1 MPSKDSLTE
10 ITVEDHS
17 PHKSG
22 RLIADT
28 ASPKTSPPVIPN
40 LPLGANL
47 VTASALKNSP
57 SEKQTRDYSH
67 SPLLYRVCVYPWP
80 QKYNYYQ
87 RFCYDAERFF
97 AVRGQEC
104 PRMDYFSYIP
114 QYAQLSVD
122 QMRWYLWF
130 RERVRRGEYP
140 DEVDFPYILL
150 LIYEIINLPHKLP
163 PEKGA
168 KQLSGIWLAYRSRHP
183 ELDKY
188 LSEWMCDYCLV
199 HEIPL
204 PESLHSLLP
213 AIIRRASFKEFYIA
227 SLPSQ
232 GEEIALSPKSL
243 LAAASDYSYTSS
255 RYYADNAAAFDNFI
269 PAAVAYAAHAA
280 GISPT
285 PASMRRAKTE
295 RDAFCGSLCAQTV
308 KRRIVVEYYS
318 FARSYEMRSHITA
331 AVKTAE
337 NLLRRALK
345 IKSRLSVAGGDS
357 EIVRA
362 VQAFAASHLTFERI
376 PKKTVE
382 DTSYEKYYDAPTT
395 GIDFALS
402 RKIEEESWENTA
414 RLTEESEEVP
424 EITAPD
430 PISAPAP
437 EKETMAEEEHL
448 PGEVRNL
455 LTALLGGESLTD
467 WCKRQPVRKNPQTVA
482 DHINEMAADRV
493 GYIILESDGDSWT
506 LIEDYRE
513 DIESWIT
520 PPPN

>member
-1 MPSKDSLTE
+1 MHDKDSLAE
-10 ITVEDHS
+10 ITVEDTRENRG
-17 PHKSG
+17 G

-28 ASPKTSPPVIPN
+28 APATKSPPVIPN
-40 LPLGANL
+40 LPHGAKL
-47 VTASALKNSP
+47 VTASTLKSP
-57 SEKQTRDYSH
+57 TNPNRAARDYSH

-80 QKYNYYQ
+80 QKYNFYQ

-104 PRMDYFSYIP
+104 PRAEYFSYIP

-140 DEVDFPYILL
+140 DDVDFPFILL

-168 KQLSGIWLAYRSRHP
+168 EQLSGIWLAYRRRHP

-204 PESLHSLLP
+204 PESLHPILP

-232 GEEIALSPKSL
+232 GEDIALSPVSL
-243 LAAASDYSYTSS
+243 IAAASDYNYTLSK
-255 RYYADNAAAFDNFI
+255 YYADNKAAYDDFI
-269 PAAVAYAAHAA
+269 PKAVAYAAQAR
-280 GISPT
+280 GVSPT
-285 PASMRRAKTE
+285 PSTMRRARTE

-318 FARSYEMRSHITA
+318 FARSYEMRTHITA
-331 AVKTAE
+331 AVKAAE
-337 NLLRRALK
+337 NLVRRSLK
-345 IKSRLSVAGGDS
+345 IKSRLSVPAS
-357 EIVRA
+357 EEDIVRA
-362 VQAFAASHLTFERI
+362 VQAYGASVLPTERSSR
-376 PKKTVE
+376 KAEE

-395 GIDFALS
+395 GIDFELS
-402 RKIEEESWENTA
+402 HKIEEQSWENTA
-414 RLTEESEEVP
+414 RLTDGESEEILPV
-424 EITAPD
+424 
-430 PISAPAP
+430 APAP
-437 EKETMAEEEHL
+437 VTVEIESAEGDL
-448 PGEVRNL
+448 KDAQRDL
-455 LTALLGGESLTD
+455 LTALLAGASLTE
-467 WCKRQPVRKNPQTVA
+467 WCKQQPTRTDPQKMA
-482 DHINEMAADRV
+482 DEINELAADRIGDIV
-493 GYIILESDGDSWT
+493 LESDGDSWH

-513 DIESWIT
+513 DIASWIIL
-520 PPPN
+520 PPN

>member
-1 MPSKDSLTE
+1 MRDKDTLTE
-10 ITVEDHS
+10 ITSEDTRETRG
-17 PHKSG
+17 G

-28 ASPKTSPPVIPN
+28 ASGTKSPPVIPN

-47 VTASALKNSP
+47 VTASSLKPSSGKNS
-57 SEKQTRDYSH
+57 TRDYSH
-67 SPLLYRVCVYPWP
+67 SPLIYRVCVYPWP
-80 QKYNYYQ
+80 QKYNFYQ

-104 PRMDYFSYIP
+104 PRADYFSYIP
-114 QYAQLSVD
+114 QYAQLSTD

-130 RERVRRGEYP
+130 RERVRHGEYP
-140 DEVDFPYILL
+140 DDVDFPYILL

-168 KQLSGIWLAYRSRHP
+168 EQLSGIWLAYRKLHP

-204 PESLHSLLP
+204 PPSLTPILP

-232 GEEIALSPKSL
+232 GEEIALSPKAL
-243 LAAASDYSYTSS
+243 LAAASDYNYTLNK
-255 RYYADNAAAFDNFI
+255 YYADNKAAYDDFI
-269 PAAVAYAAHAA
+269 PKAVAYAARAA

-285 PASMRRAKTE
+285 PSTMRRTKTE

-331 AVKTAE
+331 AAKAAE
-337 NLLRRALK
+337 NLLRRSLK
-345 IKSRLSVAGGDS
+345 IKSRLNVPNADT
-357 EIVRA
+357 EIVRH
-362 VQAFAASHLTFERI
+362 VQAYAASVLVTERVSR
-376 PKKTVE
+376 KAAE
-382 DTSYEKYYDAPTT
+382 DTSYERYYDAPTT

-414 RLTEESEEVP
+414 RLTEEVEEIAAPVP
-424 EITAPD
+424 EVI
-430 PISAPAP
+430 PAP
-437 EKETMAEEEHL
+437 IPAEEPAEEL
-448 PGEVRNL
+448 SPAMREL
-455 LTALLGGESLTD
+455 ITALLEGESLTE
-467 WCKRQPVRKNPQTVA
+467 WCRRQRARQDPQSLA
-482 DHINEMAADRV
+482 DALNELAADRIGDIV
-493 GYIILESDGDSWT
+493 LESDGENWT

-513 DIESWIT
+513 DIASWIT
-520 PPPN
+520 LPPN

>member
-1 MPSKDSLTE
+1 MPGKDSLIE
-10 ITVEDHS
+10 ITVEDNS

-22 RLIADT
+22 RLIADA
-28 ASPKTSPPVIPN
+28 ASGKSSPPVIPN
-40 LPLGANL
+40 LPLGAKL
-47 VTASALKNSP
+47 VTASALKDSP
-57 SEKQTRDYSH
+57 KSTQTRDYSH

-80 QKYNYYQ
+80 QKYNFYQ

-104 PRMDYFSYIP
+104 PRAEYFSYIP
-114 QYAQLSVD
+114 QYAQLSAD

-163 PEKGA
+163 PVKGA
-168 KQLSGIWLAYRSRHP
+168 EQLSGIWLAYRRRHP

-204 PESLHSLLP
+204 PESLHPILP

-227 SLPSQ
+227 SLPGQ
-232 GEEIALSPKSL
+232 GEEISLSPTSL
-243 LAAASDYSYTSS
+243 IAAASDYNYTLSK
-255 RYYADNAAAFDNFI
+255 YYADNRAAYDDFIPKAVAAAARAEGII
-269 PAAVAYAAHAA
+269 PAP
-280 GISPT
+280 S
-285 PASMRRAKTE
+285 SMRQAKTE

-318 FARSYEMRSHITA
+318 FARSYEMRTRVTL

-337 NLLRRALK
+337 NMVRRSLK
-345 IKSRLSVAGGDS
+345 IKSRLNVPGEDA
-357 EIVRA
+357 IVRA
-362 VQAFAASHLTFERI
+362 VQAFAASALSWERSPVKI
-376 PKKTVE
+376 AE
-382 DTSYEKYYDAPTT
+382 DTSYERYYDAPTT

-402 RKIEEESWENTA
+402 HQIEEESWENTA
-414 RLTEESEEVP
+414 RLTDGETEEIAAAEP
-424 EITAPD
+424 TP
-430 PISAPAP
+430 PPAPA
-437 EKETMAEEEHL
+437 KEAEEDL
-448 PGEVRNL
+448 PVEVRDL
-455 LTALLGGESLTD
+455 LTALLAGESLTE
-467 WCKRQPVRKNPQTVA
+467 WCRRQTTRQNPQSLA
-482 DHINEMAADRV
+482 DQINEMAADRIGDIV
-493 GYIILESDGDSWT
+493 LESDGDTWT

-513 DIESWIT
+513 DIVSWIT
-520 PPPN
+520 QPPN

>member
-1 MPSKDSLTE
+1 MRDTDNLTE
-10 ITVEDHS
+10 ITVEDNRES
-17 PHKSG
+17 RSG

-28 ASPKTSPPVIPN
+28 ASARKSPPVIPN
-40 LPLGANL
+40 LPLGAKL
-47 VTASALKNSP
+47 VRASSLKSP
-57 SEKQTRDYSH
+57 GEKNASRDYSH
-67 SPLLYRVCVYPWP
+67 SPLIYRVCVHPWP
-80 QKYNYYQ
+80 QKYNFYQ

-104 PRMDYFSYIP
+104 PRADYFSYIP
-114 QYAQLSVD
+114 QYAQLNAD

-130 RERVRRGEYP
+130 RERVRHGEYP
-140 DEVDFPYILL
+140 DDVDFPYILL

-168 KQLSGIWLAYRSRHP
+168 EQLSGIWLAYRIRHP

-188 LSEWMCDYCLV
+188 LAEWMCDYCLV

-204 PESLHSLLP
+204 PQSLTPILP

-227 SLPSQ
+227 SLPTQ

-243 LAAASDYSYTSS
+243 IAAASDYSYTSS
-255 RYYADNAAAFDNFI
+255 RYYADNKEAFEDFI
-269 PAAVAYAAHAA
+269 PKAVAYAAQAA

-318 FARSYEMRSHITA
+318 FARSYEMRAHITA

-337 NLLRRALK
+337 NLLRRSLK
-345 IKSRLSVAGGDS
+345 IKSRLAVANADT
-357 EIVRA
+357 EIVRR
-362 VQAFAASHLTFERI
+362 VQAYAASTLTPERS
-376 PKKTVE
+376 PKKAAE
-382 DTSYEKYYDAPTT
+382 DTSYERYYDAPTV

-402 RKIEEESWENTA
+402 RRIEAESWENTA
-414 RLTEESEEVP
+414 RLTGEVEEVTP
-424 EITAPD
+424 TVEEMP
-430 PISAPAP
+430 APAQ
-437 EKETMAEEEHL
+437 EAAEGDI
-448 PGEVRNL
+448 PPVMSDL

-467 WCKRQPVRKNPQTVA
+467 WCRKQPTRQNPQSLA
-482 DHINEMAADRV
+482 DALNEMASDRL
-493 GYIILESDGDSWT
+493 GDIILEPDGDSWT

-513 DIESWIT
+513 DIASWIT
-520 PPPN
+520 TPPN

>member
-1 MPSKDSLTE
+1 MRDKDTLAE
-10 ITVEDHS
+10 ITAEDTREHRG
-17 PHKSG
+17 G

-28 ASPKTSPPVIPN
+28 ASAAKSPPVIPN
-40 LPLGANL
+40 LPVGAKL
-47 VTASALKNSP
+47 VPASSLKNTS
-57 SEKQTRDYSH
+57 RDYSH
-67 SPLLYRVCVYPWP
+67 SPLLYRVCVHPWP
-80 QKYNYYQ
+80 QKYNFYQ

-104 PRMDYFSYIP
+104 PRADYFSYIP
-114 QYAQLSVD
+114 QYAQLNTD

-140 DEVDFPYILL
+140 DDVDFPYILL

-168 KQLSGIWLAYRSRHP
+168 KQLAGIWLAYRIRHP

-204 PESLHSLLP
+204 PESLTEILP

-243 LAAASDYSYTSS
+243 LAAASDYSYSSS
-255 RYYADNAAAFDNFI
+255 RYYGDNKEAFDDFI
-269 PAAVAYAAHAA
+269 PKAVAYAANAA

-285 PASMRRAKTE
+285 PASMRQAKTE

-337 NLLRRALK
+337 NLLRRSLK
-345 IKSRLSVAGGDS
+345 IKSRLAVANADT
-357 EIVRA
+357 EIVRR
-362 VQAFAASHLTFERI
+362 VQAYAASALTLERM
-376 PKKTVE
+376 PKKIAE
-382 DTSYEKYYDAPTT
+382 DTSYERYYDAPTT

-402 RKIEEESWENTA
+402 HKIEEESWENTA
-414 RLTEESEEVP
+414 RLTEEMED
-424 EITAPD
+424 IAPD
-430 PISAPAP
+430 AEVIPAP
-437 EKETMAEEEHL
+437 IPQEDGAEEDISPVL
-448 PGEVRNL
+448 RDL
-455 LTALLGGESLTD
+455 LTALLQGESLTA
-467 WCKRQPVRKNPQTVA
+467 WCRRQTTRQNPQSLA
-482 DHINEMAADRV
+482 DTLNEMAADRI
-493 GYIILESDGDSWT
+493 GDIILESDGDSWT

-513 DIESWIT
+513 DIASWIT
-520 PPPN
+520 TPPN

>member
-1 MPSKDSLTE
+1 MRDKDTLAE
-10 ITVEDHS
+10 ITAEDTRES
-17 PHKSG
+17 CGG
-22 RLIADT
+22 RLIADSVSAT
-28 ASPKTSPPVIPN
+28 KSPPVIPN
-40 LPLGANL
+40 LPLGAKL
-47 VTASALKNSP
+47 VSASSLRSLGEKNAP
-57 SEKQTRDYSH
+57 RDYSH
-67 SPLLYRVCVYPWP
+67 SPLIYRVCVHPWP
-80 QKYNYYQ
+80 QKYNFYQ

-104 PRMDYFSYIP
+104 PRADYFSYIP
-114 QYAQLSVD
+114 QYAQLNTD

-140 DEVDFPYILL
+140 DDVDFPYILL

-168 KQLSGIWLAYRSRHP
+168 QQLSGIWLAYRRLHP

-204 PESLHSLLP
+204 PQSLQEILP

-243 LAAASDYSYTSS
+243 IAAASDYSYTSS
-255 RYYADNAAAFDNFI
+255 RYYADNKEAFVTFF
-269 PAAVAYAAHAA
+269 PKAVAYAAIAA

-285 PASMRRAKTE
+285 PSTMRRAKTE

-337 NLLRRALK
+337 NLLRRSLK
-345 IKSRLSVAGGDS
+345 IKSRLAVANADT
-357 EIVRA
+357 EIVRR
-362 VQAFAASHLTFERI
+362 VQAYAVSVLVTERTPRKAA
-376 PKKTVE
+376 E
-382 DTSYEKYYDAPTT
+382 DTSYERYYDAPTT

-402 RKIEEESWENTA
+402 HKIEEESWENTA
-414 RLTEESEEVP
+414 RLTEEMEE
-424 EITAPD
+424 I
-430 PISAPAP
+430 APALEVLP
-437 EKETMAEEEHL
+437 ASTPAGETAEEDIS
-448 PGEVRNL
+448 PAMRDL
-455 LTALLGGESLTD
+455 LTALLQGESLTE
-467 WCKRQPVRKNPQTVA
+467 WCGRQSTRQDPQNLA
-482 DHINEMAADRV
+482 DALNEMAADRI
-493 GYIILESDGDSWT
+493 GDIILQSDGDSWT

-513 DIESWIT
+513 DIASWIT
-520 PPPN
+520 LPPN

>member
-1 MPSKDSLTE
+1 MRDKDTLAE
-10 ITVEDHS
+10 ITAEDTRES
-17 PHKSG
+17 CGG
-22 RLIADT
+22 RLIADS
-28 ASPKTSPPVIPN
+28 ASAAKSPPVIPN
-40 LPLGANL
+40 LPLGAKL
-47 VTASALKNSP
+47 VSASSLRSPGEKNAP
-57 SEKQTRDYSH
+57 RDYSH
-67 SPLLYRVCVYPWP
+67 SPLIYRVCVHPWP
-80 QKYNYYQ
+80 QKYNFYQ

-104 PRMDYFSYIP
+104 PRADYFSYIP
-114 QYAQLSVD
+114 QYAQLNTD

-130 RERVRRGEYP
+130 RERVRHGEYP
-140 DEVDFPYILL
+140 DDVDFPYILL

-168 KQLSGIWLAYRSRHP
+168 QQLSGIWLAYRIRHP

-199 HEIPL
+199 HEISL
-204 PESLHSLLP
+204 PQSLQEILP

-243 LAAASDYSYTSS
+243 IAAASDYSYTSS
-255 RYYADNAAAFDNFI
+255 RYYGDNKEAFDTFI
-269 PAAVAYAAHAA
+269 PKAVAYAANAA

-285 PASMRRAKTE
+285 PSTMRRAKTE

-337 NLLRRALK
+337 NLLRRSLK
-345 IKSRLSVAGGDS
+345 IKSRLAVANADT
-357 EIVRA
+357 EIVRR
-362 VQAFAASHLTFERI
+362 VQAYAASALALDRT
-376 PKKTVE
+376 PKKTAE
-382 DTSYEKYYDAPTT
+382 DTSYERYYDAPTT

-402 RKIEEESWENTA
+402 HKIEEESWENTA
-414 RLTEESEEVP
+414 RLTEETEE
-424 EITAPD
+424 I
-430 PISAPAP
+430 APALEVLP
-437 EKETMAEEEHL
+437 ASTPAGETAEEDIS
-448 PGEVRNL
+448 PAMRDL
-455 LTALLGGESLTD
+455 LTALLQGESLTE
-467 WCKRQPVRKNPQTVA
+467 WCGRQSTRQDPQNLA
-482 DHINEMAADRV
+482 DALNEMAADRI
-493 GYIILESDGDSWT
+493 GDIILQSDGDSWT

-513 DIESWIT
+513 DIASWIT
-520 PPPN
+520 LPPN

>member
-1 MPSKDSLTE
+1 MRDKDTLTE
-10 ITVEDHS
+10 ITSEDTRETR
-17 PHKSG
+17 SG
-22 RLIADT
+22 RLIADS
-28 ASPKTSPPVIPN
+28 ASAVKSPPVIPN
-40 LPLGANL
+40 LPLGAKL
-47 VTASALKNSP
+47 VSASSLRSPGEKNAP
-57 SEKQTRDYSH
+57 RDYSH
-67 SPLLYRVCVYPWP
+67 SPLIYRVCVHPWP
-80 QKYNYYQ
+80 QKYNFYQ

-104 PRMDYFSYIP
+104 PRADYFSYIP
-114 QYAQLSVD
+114 QYAQLNTD

-140 DEVDFPYILL
+140 DDVDFPYILL

-168 KQLSGIWLAYRSRHP
+168 KQLAGIWLAYRRLHP

-204 PESLHSLLP
+204 PQSLQEILP

-243 LAAASDYSYTSS
+243 IAAASDYSYTSS
-255 RYYADNAAAFDNFI
+255 RYYADNKEAFDTFI
-269 PAAVAYAAHAA
+269 PKAVAYAANAA

-285 PASMRRAKTE
+285 PSTMRRAKTE

-337 NLLRRALK
+337 NLLRRSLK
-345 IKSRLSVAGGDS
+345 IKSRLAVANADT
-357 EIVRA
+357 EIVRR
-362 VQAFAASHLTFERI
+362 VQAYAASALALDRT
-376 PKKTVE
+376 PKKTAE
-382 DTSYEKYYDAPTT
+382 DTSYERYYDAPTT

-402 RKIEEESWENTA
+402 HKIEEESWENTA
-414 RLTEESEEVP
+414 RLTEEMEE
-424 EITAPD
+424 I
-430 PISAPAP
+430 APALEGTP
-437 EKETMAEEEHL
+437 ASTPAGETAEEDIS
-448 PGEVRNL
+448 PAMRDL
-455 LTALLGGESLTD
+455 LTALLQGESLTE
-467 WCKRQPVRKNPQTVA
+467 WCGRQSTRQDPQSMA
-482 DHINEMAADRV
+482 DALNEMAADRI
-493 GYIILESDGDSWT
+493 GDIILQSDGDSWT

-513 DIESWIT
+513 DIASWIT
-520 PPPN
+520 LPPN

>member
-1 MPSKDSLTE
+1 MRDKDTLTE
-10 ITVEDHS
+10 ITSEDTRENRG
-17 PHKSG
+17 G

-28 ASPKTSPPVIPN
+28 ASAAKSPPVIPN
-40 LPLGANL
+40 LPLGAKL
-47 VTASALKNSP
+47 VSASSLKSP
-57 SEKQTRDYSH
+57 NNTSRDYSH

-80 QKYNYYQ
+80 QKYNFYQ
-87 RFCYDAERFF
+87 RFCYDAERLF

-104 PRMDYFSYIP
+104 PRADYFSYIP

-130 RERVRRGEYP
+130 RERVRHGEYP
-140 DEVDFPYILL
+140 DDVDFPYILL

-168 KQLSGIWLAYRSRHP
+168 EQLAGIWLAYRRLHP

-204 PESLHSLLP
+204 PESLHAILP

-232 GEEIALSPKSL
+232 GEEIALSPKAL
-243 LAAASDYSYTSS
+243 LAAASDYNYTLSK
-255 RYYADNAAAFDNFI
+255 YYADNKEAFDDFI
-269 PAAVAYAAHAA
+269 PRAVAYAARAA

-285 PASMRRAKTE
+285 PSSMRRAKTE

-331 AVKTAE
+331 AAKAAE
-337 NLLRRALK
+337 NLLRKSLK
-345 IKSRLSVAGGDS
+345 IKSRLSLPNADT
-357 EIVRA
+357 EIVRR
-362 VQAFAASHLTFERI
+362 VQAYAVSVLVTERTPRKAA
-376 PKKTVE
+376 E

-402 RKIEEESWENTA
+402 HKIEEESWENTA
-414 RLTEESEEVP
+414 RLTEEIEEIAPVF
-424 EITAPD
+424 EIP
-430 PISAPAP
+430 PAP
-437 EKETMAEEEHL
+437 TPVEASAEEEL
-448 PGEVRNL
+448 SSAMREL
-455 LTALLGGESLTD
+455 IAALLRGESLTE
-467 WCKRQPVRKNPQTVA
+467 WCRRQTTKIDPQSMA
-482 DHINEMAADRV
+482 DALNEMAADRIGDIV
-493 GYIILESDGDSWT
+493 LESDGDNWT

-513 DIESWIT
+513 DIASWIT
-520 PPPN
+520 LPPR

>member
-1 MPSKDSLTE
+1 MRDKDTLAE
-10 ITVEDHS
+10 ITAEDTRES
-17 PHKSG
+17 CGG
-22 RLIADT
+22 RLIADS
-28 ASPKTSPPVIPN
+28 ASAAKSPPVIPN
-40 LPLGANL
+40 LPLGAKL
-47 VTASALKNSP
+47 VSASSLRSPGEKNAP
-57 SEKQTRDYSH
+57 RDYSH
-67 SPLLYRVCVYPWP
+67 SPLIYRVCVHPWP
-80 QKYNYYQ
+80 QKYNFYQ

-104 PRMDYFSYIP
+104 PRADYFSYIP
-114 QYAQLSVD
+114 QYAQLNTD

-130 RERVRRGEYP
+130 RERVRHGEYP
-140 DEVDFPYILL
+140 DDVDFPYILL

-168 KQLSGIWLAYRSRHP
+168 QQLSGIWLAYRIRHP

-204 PESLHSLLP
+204 PESLTEILP

-243 LAAASDYSYTSS
+243 IAAASDYSYTSS
-255 RYYADNAAAFDNFI
+255 RYYGDNKEAFDTFI
-269 PAAVAYAAHAA
+269 PKAVAYAANAA

-285 PASMRRAKTE
+285 PSTMRRAKTE

-318 FARSYEMRSHITA
+318 FARSYERRSHITA

-337 NLLRRALK
+337 NLLRRSLK
-345 IKSRLSVAGGDS
+345 IKSRLAVANADT
-357 EIVRA
+357 EIVRR
-362 VQAFAASHLTFERI
+362 VQAYAASALALDRT
-376 PKKTVE
+376 PKKTAE
-382 DTSYEKYYDAPTT
+382 DTSYERYYDAPTT

-402 RKIEEESWENTA
+402 HKIEEESWENTA
-414 RLTEESEEVP
+414 RLTEEMEE
-424 EITAPD
+424 I
-430 PISAPAP
+430 APALEVLP
-437 EKETMAEEEHL
+437 ASTPAGETAEEDIS
-448 PGEVRNL
+448 PAMRDL
-455 LTALLGGESLTD
+455 LTALLQGESLTE
-467 WCKRQPVRKNPQTVA
+467 WCGRQSTRQDPQNLA
-482 DHINEMAADRV
+482 DALNEMAADRI
-493 GYIILESDGDSWT
+493 GDIILQSDGDNWT

-513 DIESWIT
+513 DIASWIT
-520 PPPN
+520 LPPR

>member
-1 MPSKDSLTE
+1 MRDKDTLAE
-10 ITVEDHS
+10 ITAEDTRES
-17 PHKSG
+17 CGG
-22 RLIADT
+22 RLIADS
-28 ASPKTSPPVIPN
+28 ASAAKSPPVIPN
-40 LPLGANL
+40 LPLGAKL
-47 VTASALKNSP
+47 VSASSLRSPGEKNAP
-57 SEKQTRDYSH
+57 RDYSH
-67 SPLLYRVCVYPWP
+67 SPLIYRVCVHPWP
-80 QKYNYYQ
+80 QKYNFYQ

-104 PRMDYFSYIP
+104 PRADYFSYIP
-114 QYAQLSVD
+114 QYAQLNTD

-130 RERVRRGEYP
+130 RERVRHGEYP
-140 DEVDFPYILL
+140 DDVDFPYILL

-168 KQLSGIWLAYRSRHP
+168 KQLAGIWLAYRIRHP

-204 PESLHSLLP
+204 PQSLQEILP

-243 LAAASDYSYTSS
+243 IAAASDYSYTSS
-255 RYYADNAAAFDNFI
+255 RYYADNKEAFDTFI
-269 PAAVAYAAHAA
+269 PKAVAYAANAA

-285 PASMRRAKTE
+285 PSTMRRAKTE

-337 NLLRRALK
+337 NLLRRSLK
-345 IKSRLSVAGGDS
+345 IKSRLAVANADT
-357 EIVRA
+357 EIVRR
-362 VQAFAASHLTFERI
+362 VQAYAASALTLERT
-376 PKKTVE
+376 PKKIAE
-382 DTSYEKYYDAPTT
+382 DTSYERYYDAPTT

-402 RKIEEESWENTA
+402 HKIEEESWENTA
-414 RLTEESEEVP
+414 RLTEEMEE
-424 EITAPD
+424 I
-430 PISAPAP
+430 APALEVLP
-437 EKETMAEEEHL
+437 ASTPAGETAEEDIS
-448 PGEVRNL
+448 PAMRDL
-455 LTALLGGESLTD
+455 LTALLQGESLTE
-467 WCKRQPVRKNPQTVA
+467 WCGRQSTRQDPQNLA
-482 DHINEMAADRV
+482 DALNEMAADRI
-493 GYIILESDGDSWT
+493 GDIILQSDGDSWT

-513 DIESWIT
+513 DIASWIT
-520 PPPN
+520 LPPN